1 MSSIYQKS
9 SVSMFTGYDVV
20 TGQLTVPVNVNAFV
34 IIANENSSSRISRR
48 NKMISNYFSKK
59 NIGTFTLNLLSPDEE
74 KSYTNQLNIPLLA
87 ERLRNVTIDLLD
99 HPSCKNCLFGYFG
112 SDAVAAAALMAA
124 SDLPEIKSI
133 VSWRGRPDLVIKYLP
148 FIYAPTLF
156 IVDSYDDDIYKF
168 NEHSFHFLN
177 CKKDLEFLAGN
188 SFFLNEKDR
197 IGKVSVK
204 ASEWFNTHLH
214 PLMINVN

>member
-1 MSSIYQKS
+1 MHSIYQES
-9 SVSMFTGYDVV
+9 PISIFTGYKVV
-20 TGQLTVPVNVNAFV
+20 TGQLTIPVNVISFV

-48 NKMISNYFSKK
+48 NKMISNYFAKK
-59 NIGTFTLNLLSPDEE
+59 SIGTFVLDLLSPDEE
-74 KSYTNQLNIPLLA
+74 KRYFKCPNIPLLA
-87 ERLRNVTIDLLD
+87 ERLRNVTIELLD
-99 HPSCKNCLFGYFG
+99 HPSCKNLLFGYFG

-156 IVDSYDDDIYKF
+156 IVDSYDDDICKF
-168 NEHSFHFLN
+168 NQQALYFLN
-177 CKKDLEFLAGN
+177 CKKDFELLNDNSSFLK
-188 SFFLNEKDR
+188 EKDT
-197 IGKVSVK
+197 IEVVLVK
-204 ASEWFNTHLH
+204 ATEWFNTHLH